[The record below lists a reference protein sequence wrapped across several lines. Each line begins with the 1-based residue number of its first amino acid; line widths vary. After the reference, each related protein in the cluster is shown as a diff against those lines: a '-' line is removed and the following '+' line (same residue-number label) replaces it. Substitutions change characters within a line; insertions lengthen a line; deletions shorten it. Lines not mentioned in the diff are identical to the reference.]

1 MSSEQPGSEQPGFE
15 QPGSQRLPA
24 DASGSGLRGLSIA
37 KLRRAQES
45 GELSAVDITREFI
58 AEGIR
63 NPTNAVVD
71 RDDDAALAQARA
83 VDDRR
88 ARGESLGPLAGIPLT
103 IKDSF
108 AVAGLRA
115 SLGTHDSTREPSQD
129 APAVARFR
137 VAGAVLLGKSNVSE
151 GLASAD
157 TDNDLYGRTSNPWD
171 ASRTPG
177 GSSGGSAA
185 AVAAR
190 LSCGDIGSD
199 LSGSIRVPAAWC
211 GVYGHRPSTG
221 FVSKRGHLPW
231 PLDTAMEPTV
241 SAAGPLAR
249 SADDLRELFSV
260 LATPDAPWRLELPA
274 SPERLAGL
282 RVGLWPQASGAP
294 IDGETSDAIAA
305 FVDRLAAAGCRV
317 ESVDASAL
325 EADRVEEL
333 FARLVDIELSYS
345 EGERA
350 APRSMTDVW
359 SDWNEQRVLRQNWER
374 VFDTVDVVISP
385 VVGFAA
391 PVVQGPGATN
401 VDDRSDEIGRFSRLA
416 NLMMGPSTVMPIAL
430 GAETGMP
437 IAVQA
442 LGRFGDDLRTIGFA
456 QRCADA
462 HITTPLDPALT
473 EGISR

>member
-1 MSSEQPGSEQPGFE
+1 MSSEQQH
-15 QPGSQRLPA
+15 
-24 DASGSGLRGLSIA
+24 ASGSGVRGLSIA
-37 KLRRAQES
+37 ELRRAQES
-45 GELSAVDITREFI
+45 GELSAVDITREFV

-63 NPTNAVVD
+63 NPTNAIVD
-71 RDDDAALAQARA
+71 RDDDAALEQARA
-83 VDDRR
+83 IDGRR
-88 ARGESLGPLAGIPLT
+88 SQGERLGPLAGIPLSV
-103 IKDSF
+103 KDSF

-115 SLGTHDSTREPSQD
+115 SLGTHDSVRESSRD
-129 APAVARFR
+129 APSVARLR
-137 VAGAVLLGKSNVSE
+137 EAGAVLLGKSNVSQ

-157 TDNDLYGRTSNPWD
+157 TDNELYGRTSNPWD

-185 AVAAR
+185 AVSAR
-190 LSCGDIGSD
+190 LSCGDVGSD
-199 LSGSIRVPAAWC
+199 LSGSIRGPAAWC

-231 PLDTAMEPTV
+231 PIDTAMDPTV

-249 SADDLRELFSV
+249 SADDLLELFSV

-274 SPERLAGL
+274 SAKRLAGL

-294 IDGETSDAIAA
+294 VDGETSDAVAA
-305 FVDRLAAAGCRV
+305 FVDRLANASCRV
-317 ESVDASAL
+317 ERIDASVL

-345 EGERA
+345 VGEHA
-350 APRSMTDVW
+350 QPRSMTDVW
-359 SDWNEQRVLRQNWER
+359 ADWNEQRVLRQDWER

-391 PVVQGPGATN
+391 SVVQGPGATV
-401 VDDRSDEIGRFSRLA
+401 VDDRRYEIGRFSRLA
-416 NLMMGPSTVMPIAL
+416 NLTMGPSTVMPIAL
-430 GAETGMP
+430 GSNTGMP

-456 QRCADA
+456 RLCADA
-462 HITTPLDPALT
+462 GITPALDPASVSAA
-473 EGISR
+473 EGTLS